1 MTNETNRG
9 RLVAVITGVFSI
21 AIGIIYLILIA
32 ILDSRG
38 PMLLPPPE
46 ALGAVATVFC
56 QTWFAIRTGN
66 CFNFFH
72 K

>member
-21 AIGIIYLILIA
+21 AIGIIYLTLIA

-38 PMLLPPPE
+38 PMLPPPPE
-46 ALGAVATVFC
+46 ALGAVVTAFY
-56 QTWFAIRTGN
+56 QTWFQL
-66 CFNFFH
+66 
-72 K
+72 